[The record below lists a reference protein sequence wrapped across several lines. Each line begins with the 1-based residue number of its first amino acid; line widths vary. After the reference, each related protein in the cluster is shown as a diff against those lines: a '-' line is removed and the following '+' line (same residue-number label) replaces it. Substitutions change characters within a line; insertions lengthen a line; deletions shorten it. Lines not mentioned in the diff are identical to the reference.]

1 MKLKR
6 LPVNKAKADLI
17 PMIDVVFQLILFFL
31 VSTTFIQL
39 PGIKLNLPLSSTSEA
54 VKTAGITLTV
64 QKNGAM
70 WLDDTAVNAAQLSA
84 KLVDIAESEKKAGRS
99 VSDFPVR
106 FEADSLVT
114 NGTIVRI
121 FDILRQNG
129 FLSVNL
135 RTIDDKR

>member
-39 PGIKLNLPLSSTSEA
+39 PGIKLNLPLSSTSET

-64 QKNGAM
+64 QKNGAK

-84 KLVDIAESEKKAGRS
+84 KLADIAESEKKAGRS

>member
-17 PMIDVVFQLILFFL
+17 PMLDVVFQLILFFL

-39 PGIKLNLPLSSTSEA
+39 PGIKLNLPLSSTSET

-84 KLVDIAESEKKAGRS
+84 KLADIAESEKKAGRS

>member
-39 PGIKLNLPLSSTSEA
+39 PGLKLNLPLSSTSEA

-84 KLVDIAESEKKAGRS
+84 KLADIAENEKKAVMS

>member
-54 VKTAGITLTV
+54 VKTAGIKLTV

-84 KLVDIAESEKKAGRS
+84 KLADIAESEKKAGRS

>member
-64 QKNGAM
+64 QKNGGM

-84 KLVDIAESEKKAGRS
+84 KLADIAESEKKAGRS